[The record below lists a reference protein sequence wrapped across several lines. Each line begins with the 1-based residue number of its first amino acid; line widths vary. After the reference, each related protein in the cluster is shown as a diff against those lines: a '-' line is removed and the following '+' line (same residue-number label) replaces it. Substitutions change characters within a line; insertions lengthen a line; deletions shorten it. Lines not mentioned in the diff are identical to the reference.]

1 MGERALAACHDKK
14 GHYDLFR
21 TQWTES
27 ERLVNAAA
35 RGECPRKDAA
45 GDDQWRRCGRNCWP
59 DIVDELDYLQL
70 DLCLRCY
77 PDGVSSYLPVWTGI
91 PTTEG
96 DETDISCG
104 VLLRVESQSELTRL
118 RDQIRREK
126 ERLGDAIERGAK
138 SRRDAQQSLLCV
150 GGARERY
157 LSASASE
164 RLWGSE

>member
-1 MGERALAACHDKK
+1 MGERALAACHDRA

-21 TQWTES
+21 TQWAES
-27 ERLVNAAA
+27 ERLVALAA
-35 RGECPRKDAA
+35 RGACPRDVSATER
-45 GDDQWRRCGRNCWP
+45 WRRCGRNRWP

-96 DETDISCG
+96 DETDASCG
-104 VLLRVESQSELTRL
+104 VLLRIESQSELTRL
-118 RDQIRREK
+118 RARVRRQK
-126 ERLGDAIERGAK
+126 ERLGEAIERGAK
-138 SRRDAQQSLLCV
+138 SRRDAQQSLLRV
-150 GGARERY
+150 GGAREQY

-164 RLWGSE
+164 RLWGSK